1 MGQSLPVVPVADVS
15 AAVLA
20 TLLEYVYTDALG
32 ALEEDFHK
40 EQGAE
45 QLFDAADRYLIF
57 PMKVLYVLL
66 SASLSLNL
74 GPLASPGGMI

>member
-32 ALEEDFHK
+32 ALEDK